1 MDANTLK
8 GIAVVSLQEGATLG
22 RVEQALFDLPARQL
36 RGLEVRGDNG
46 TFIVPFEQIQ
56 SIGNDAVTVAS
67 SQVTQTA
74 NASSTAGTMTGVNE
88 LQKLKVVDNTGT
100 FLGTLGTIEFDAANG
115 HVTKLNAHKGGV
127 LGVGGT
133 TTTLDAASSLVVGPE
148 LLTVDTD
155 VDTTPPET

>member
-8 GIAVVSLQEGATLG
+8 GMAVVSLQEGATLG
-22 RVEQALFDLPARQL
+22 RVEQALFDLAARQL

-46 TFIVPFEQIQ
+46 TFIVPFEQIE
-56 SIGNDAVTVAS
+56 SIGSDAVTVAS

-74 NASSTAGTMTGVNE
+74 SSSSTAGTMTGVNE

-100 FLGTLGTIEFDAANG
+100 FLGTLGAIEFDAANG
-115 HVTKLNAHKGGV
+115 RVTKLNAHKGGV
-127 LGVGGT
+127 LGFGGT
-133 TTTLDAASSLVVGPE
+133 TTTLDASSILVVGSE

-155 VDTTPPET
+155 VDTTAPET